1 MYKAKTQILFLL
13 LLIAGI
19 KSFAQINHDSMRQ
32 QYNQKTMRLGARIT
46 MNGMLLSNTTAQNLM
61 LVSPDAT
68 NYYKQYLKSRRV
80 SNVLPLFGTA
90 AVISGIFVAQKNRTP
105 GYIMVLS
112 GNSINLIGSLFRRKA
127 SIKLQDAIWY
137 YNRDILFPK
146 R

>member
-1 MYKAKTQILFLL
+1 MKKILPPFLL
-13 LLIAGI
+13 SILLLVSIQSIAQSNI
-19 KSFAQINHDSMRQ
+19 DSMRM

-46 MNGMLLSNTTAQNLM
+46 MNGMMLENTTVKNLM

-68 NYYKQYLKSRRV
+68 NYYKQYLKSKRV
-80 SNVLPLFGTA
+80 STILPLFGTA
-90 AVISGIFVAQKNRTP
+90 AVIGGIFVAQKNRTP

-112 GNSINLIGSLFRRKA
+112 GNSINLVGSLFRRKA
-127 SIKLQDAIWY
+127 SIKLQDAIWH